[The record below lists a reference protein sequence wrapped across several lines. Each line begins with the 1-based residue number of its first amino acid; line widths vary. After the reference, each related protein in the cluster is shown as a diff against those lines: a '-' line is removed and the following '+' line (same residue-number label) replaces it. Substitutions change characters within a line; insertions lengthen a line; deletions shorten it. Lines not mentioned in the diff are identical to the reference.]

1 MAVALSD
8 SDERMH
14 SGQEGAAARL
24 AMQLILAMAEVSGA
38 DRLIDIASAHIDGC
52 LYHGQAS
59 LDFAERMAS
68 AGARVAVPTTLNVG
82 MLDLI
87 HPELYRGDPQT
98 AAAGRRLMDLY
109 VEMGCRPTFTCAPY
123 QLPARPAFGEHVA
136 WAESNAIVFANSVLG
151 ARTDRY
157 GDFIDICA
165 AVTGRVPD
173 AGLHRTENRSAQVV
187 FDLEGLPESLLA
199 DDGLYPVLGHLIGME
214 SATLIPVIVG
224 LPPDASEDDLKA
236 LGAAAASSGSV
247 ALFHAVGVTPEAPTL
262 EAALQGGT
270 PVREVAI
277 TAPALGRIR
286 ASLSTTAGERL
297 SAVSVGTPHFSVNE
311 FARLTP
317 LLDGLVLAPGV
328 EFFVSTSRH
337 VLDEVRNRG
346 WLPAYER
353 AGVEIVVDTCTYITP
368 ILRAGDGMVMTN
380 SAKWAYYAPG
390 NIGVGVAFGSL
401 AECVRSAAAGKVLR
415 DPGPWDGDAA

>member
-8 SDERMH
+8 SDERML
-14 SGQEGAAARL
+14 SGQGGAAARL
-24 AMQLILAMAEVSGA
+24 AMRLIVATAEVSGA
-38 DRLIDIASAHIDGC
+38 DRLIDIGSAHIDGC

-68 AGARVAVPTTLNVG
+68 TGARVAVPSTLNVG
-82 MLDLI
+82 TLDLI
-87 HPELYRGDPQT
+87 HPELYRGDQET
-98 AAAGRRLMDLY
+98 AARGRRLMSLY

-123 QLPARPAFGEHVA
+123 QLPARPAFGEQVA

-173 AGLHRTENRSAQVV
+173 AGLHRTENRRARVV
-187 FDLEGLPESLLA
+187 FVLEALPEDLLA
-199 DDGLYPVLGHLIGME
+199 NDDLYPVLGHLVGMQ
-214 SATLIPVIVG
+214 SPTSIPAIVG

-236 LGAAAASSGSV
+236 LGAAAASSGAV

-262 EAALQGGT
+262 EAALQGGRPERT
-270 PVREVAI
+270 VAI
-277 TAPALGRIR
+277 TASTLSR
-286 ASLSTTAGERL
+286 ARDSLSTAAGARL

-317 LLDGLVLAPGV
+317 LLDGFVLAPGV

-337 VLDEVRNRG
+337 VLSEVRARG
-346 WLPAYER
+346 WLQAFER

-368 ILRAGDGMVMTN
+368 ILRGQDGIVMTN

-390 NIGVGVAFGSL
+390 NIGVRVAFGSL
-401 AECVRSAAAGKVLR
+401 AECVRSAAAGMVVR
-415 DPGPWDGDAA
+415 DQGPWDGAAA